1 MFDAVDNLT
10 RLRFVP
16 DDGSTETYIVNMSA
30 HPYITGLK
38 TSKSSGKELSA
49 DYTYYMEQ
57 IISAENNNTNFHCL
71 STVLCAASIPPRSHQ
86 RWR

>member
-1 MFDAVDNLT
+1 MKSGEMYEATLDHLGEDYINDKRGVFDAVDNLT

-38 TSKSSGKELSA
+38 TSKSSGKEQTTPTTWS
-49 DYTYYMEQ
+49 
-57 IISAENNNTNFHCL
+57 
-71 STVLCAASIPPRSHQ
+71 R
-86 RWR
+86 